1 MAAVVEHP
9 EAPQLLH
16 GLWQIG
22 ARQPPPV
29 VLHQYGVL
37 RKKPAIRGRRPAPR
51 NFSGSLAQVLSAVS
65 WCHPSLPLS
74 SPPRFSPHSRLMS
87 SVPSILTAVLM
98 VVSSPRRRVVVRP
111 ARARRA
117 SRRASR
123 RLVVVVARRHLAASP
138 PRHRRVVASSPYT
151 AILTHPLPGSSEAGE
166 GGSEACG
173 DLGCCE
179 GAPGRCVRAAGHE
192 GTSCCTRQFS
202 SEIVKAPGPA
212 ATVRK
217 LGGCSDCDGPKRLR
231 RRLVV
236 ASSSRRRAV
245 ASSRRRRIVVGSSSP
260 RPSIPLSSPKR
271 VRVRG
276 SGEAREG
283 GLGGW

>member
-37 RKKPAIRGRRPAPR
+37 RKKPAIRSRRPAPR

-138 PRHRRVVASSPYT
+138 PRHRRVVASSPYP

-179 GAPGRCVRAAGHE
+179 GAPGRLVLHE
-192 GTSCCTRQFS
+192 AVQQRDCQGTWT
-202 SEIVKAPGPA
+202 
-212 ATVRK
+212 
-217 LGGCSDCDGPKRLR
+217 CSDCE
-231 RRLVV
+231 
-236 ASSSRRRAV
+236 
-245 ASSRRRRIVVGSSSP
+245 
-260 RPSIPLSSPKR
+260 
-271 VRVRG
+271 
-276 SGEAREG
+276 EAG
-283 GLGGW
+283 GLQRL